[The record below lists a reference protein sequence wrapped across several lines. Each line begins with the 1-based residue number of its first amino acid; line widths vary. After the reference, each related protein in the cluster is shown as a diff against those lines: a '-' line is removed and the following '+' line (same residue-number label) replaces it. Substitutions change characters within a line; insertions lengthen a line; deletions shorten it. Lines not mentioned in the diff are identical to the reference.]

1 MLCLRLHA
9 APLLIALATSSVL
22 SAQSAAPKL
31 MKADRDFAAAVAAHG
46 VDAWVAA
53 FAADGIQIDEAGV
66 TQGSAAIRHLMTG
79 ALADPKVLL
88 DWQPVSAVTSASADL
103 GYTIGKWQVRSRAH
117 PDSVFSHG
125 NYVTIWRKQPDGSW
139 KAAVDIGNPEK

>member
-1 MLCLRLHA
+1 V
-9 APLLIALATSSVL
+9 SS
-22 SAQSAAPKL
+22 
-31 MKADRDFAAAVAAHG
+31 
-46 VDAWVAA
+46 
-53 FAADGIQIDEAGV
+53 
-66 TQGSAAIRHLMTG
+66 T
-79 ALADPKVLL
+79 
-88 DWQPVSAVTSASADL
+88 SADL